1 MVCWPKVGIRSVAIE
16 KSVVTEKSA
25 LTPPMVTVAVVVV
38 RKALLEVTLTA
49 TVCALVIVAPVKSL
63 PSTTRVPPVT
73 EMGAAPLRPLMV
85 TALLVIV
92 VLGITPFCAVNVNAS
107 GVVSAAEYE
116 PLTFTS
122 AMCK

>member
-1 MVCWPKVGIRSVAIE
+1 MAIE
-16 KSVVTEKSA
+16 KSVVTEKFA
-25 LTPPMVTVAVVVV
+25 LTPPMVTVAVVVA

-63 PSTTRVPPVT
+63 PSTTKVPPVT

-85 TALLVIV
+85 TVLLVIV

-107 GVVSAAEYE
+107 GAVSATEYE